1 MNQPSDEQQE
11 TGEKLSTADL
21 AAGARP
27 AAEKAN
33 TAQTGDAV
41 PAGPSPA
48 PPAPAPARP
57 GGAPTG
63 QAAPLFPSGESET
76 FRSRWDDIQAGFV
89 DDPRRTIEQAD
100 GLVAEAMKRL
110 AQTFSDERSKLEQQW
125 QRGGDVST
133 EDLRVAFQR
142 YRSFFQRLLT
152 L

>member
-1 MNQPSDEQQE
+1 VNQQSDERQG

-21 AAGARP
+21 VAGAHP
-27 AAEKAN
+27 AAERADLGP
-33 TAQTGDAV
+33 TGDQA
-41 PAGPSPA
+41 PAAPSR
-48 PPAPAPARP
+48 APARV
-57 GGAPTG
+57 GATPTG
-63 QAAPLFPSGESET
+63 QAAPLFPSGELEN
-76 FRSRWDDIQAGFV
+76 FRSRWDDIQTGFV